1 MVDILTALFLV
12 VGAAFAFVAALGI
25 ARMPDIMI
33 RMHASTKAGT
43 LGVGLIVTAVAIHFA
58 EPGVVVRAVAII
70 AFLLF
75 TAPVAAHA
83 IARAAYRTG
92 VKLWEGTVIDE
103 LGREIPKPAA
113 TQPQTSARMGR
124 RTS

>member
-1 MVDILTALFLV
+1 MADILTAFFLV

-92 VKLWEGTVIDE
+92 VRLWEGTVIDE
-103 LGREIPKPAA
+103 LGRDLAKPAV
-113 TQPQTSARMGR
+113 TETPTSPQMRG